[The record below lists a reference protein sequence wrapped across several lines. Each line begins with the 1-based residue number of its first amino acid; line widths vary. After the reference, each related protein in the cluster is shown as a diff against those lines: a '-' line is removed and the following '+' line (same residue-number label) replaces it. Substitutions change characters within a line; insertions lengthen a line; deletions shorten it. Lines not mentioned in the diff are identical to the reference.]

1 MEMILI
7 MPAIFWRCERPH
19 IKSSLFSL
27 FLGIIDILQLSTKIH
42 IKKPHTTYYDLFFAM
57 VFSRL
62 SKGLQNTLIGI
73 KTIKHLDKFKQ
84 RITRL
89 KAHKNIALV
98 SFVILILS
106 SCSTQPNKPGEID
119 TSKRP
124 LLNIEKFEGET
135 TDSIDKERAPKTTP
149 QKLLLDMYPGFT
161 NSFKISQYV
170 NKSKAFALKEIGT
183 NASGITWDPYRK
195 EYFVIQNNTGVLYR
209 YDSEFN
215 FLGRVKKVGNMNNDT
230 EGVSFIDGRS
240 LLVVTEANFSHRVKM
255 DDDTI
260 DDAYYYGES
269 NIQLSGRPK
278 KKNKG
283 FEAVAYRL
291 ADTNRSARV
300 YAGQEGSGRYPEAK
314 MRVVYYNAN
323 TSSGTYTLSN
333 GIVKIEEPF
342 DAEKAFSGVIT
353 DLAGMVFD
361 PSGKTLII
369 VSQETSK
376 VIQVN
381 PETGEVLSQL
391 KLSGAPAYEGVT
403 FGPNGE
409 LVFISERNWV
419 QIYKR

>member
-1 MEMILI
+1 M
-7 MPAIFWRCERPH
+7 
-19 IKSSLFSL
+19 
-27 FLGIIDILQLSTKIH
+27 
-42 IKKPHTTYYDLFFAM
+42 
-57 VFSRL
+57 
-62 SKGLQNTLIGI
+62 
-73 KTIKHLDKFKQ
+73 
-84 RITRL
+84 
-89 KAHKNIALV
+89 
-98 SFVILILS
+98 S
-106 SCSTQPNKPGEID
+106 SCSTQPNQTTVIEPSKPAN
-119 TSKRP
+119 S
-124 LLNIEKFEGET
+124 NAEKFKDRAIET
-135 TDSIDKERAPKTTP
+135 VTKETVPKSSQ

-170 NKSKAFALKEIGT
+170 NKSNAFALKEIGT

-240 LLVVTEANFSHRVKM
+240 LLVITEANYSHRVKM

-260 DDAYYYGES
+260 DDGYYHGES

-291 ADTNRSARV
+291 SDTNRIARV

>member
-1 MEMILI
+1 MVY
-7 MPAIFWRCERPH
+7 
-19 IKSSLFSL
+19 SL
-27 FLGIIDILQLSTKIH
+27 FLGLVDILQITTKIH
-42 IKKPHTTYYDLFFAM
+42 TNNTLSTYYDLFLAM
-57 VFSRL
+57 LFSRI
-62 SKGLQNTLIGI
+62 SKGRQITLMGIRIIKYLNKIKQIHTQQNV
-73 KTIKHLDKFKQ
+73 
-84 RITRL
+84 
-89 KAHKNIALV
+89 HKNIALV
-98 SFVILILS
+98 SFVLLILS
-106 SCSTQPNKPGEID
+106 SCSTQPNKPSDID
-119 TSKRP
+119 VSKP
-124 LLNIEKFEGET
+124 PISNAEKIENHTIETIKKET
-135 TDSIDKERAPKTTP
+135 TPKST
-149 QKLLLDMYPGFT
+149 QQDQLLGIYPGFT
-161 NSFKISQYV
+161 DSFKVSQYI
-170 NKSKAFALKEIGT
+170 NKKKAFALKEIGT

-195 EYFVIQNNTGVLYR
+195 EYFVIQNNTGILYR
-209 YDSEFN
+209 YDANFN

-230 EGVSFIDGRS
+230 EGVSFINGKS
-240 LLVVTEANFSHRVKM
+240 LLIVTEANFSHRVKM

-260 DDAYYYGES
+260 DDGYYYGES

-291 ADTNRSARV
+291 SDKNRVARV

-323 TSSGTYTLSN
+323 TSSGTYSLSN
-333 GIVKIEEPF
+333 NTVNIEEPF

-369 VSQETSK
+369 VSQEASK

-381 PETGEVLSQL
+381 PETGEVISQL

>member
-1 MEMILI
+1 M
-7 MPAIFWRCERPH
+7 
-19 IKSSLFSL
+19 LFSQI
-27 FLGIIDILQLSTKIH
+27 G
-42 IKKPHTTYYDLFFAM
+42 
-57 VFSRL
+57 
-62 SKGLQNTLIGI
+62 KGLQKTLIGI
-73 KTIKHLDKFKQ
+73 RTIKHLDKIKQ

-89 KAHKNIALV
+89 KAHKNIALI
-98 SFVILILS
+98 SFVVLILA
-106 SCSTQPNKPGEID
+106 SCSTQPNRPTDIEP
-119 TSKRP
+119 SKSP
-124 LLNIEKFEGET
+124 FSNTEDFKGET
-135 TDSIDKERAPKTTP
+135 IETVNKDRAPKTTP
-149 QKLLLDMYPGFT
+149 QKILLDMYPEFT
-161 NSFKISQYV
+161 DSFKISQFV
-170 NKSKAFALKEIGT
+170 NKAKAFALKEIGT

-209 YDSEFN
+209 YDKNFK

-230 EGVSFIDGRS
+230 EGVSFIDGQS

-260 DDAYYYGES
+260 DDRYYYGES

-283 FEAVAYRL
+283 FEAIAYRL
-291 ADTNRSARV
+291 SDTNRKARV

-323 TSSGTYTLSN
+323 TSSGTYSLSN
-333 GIVKIEEPF
+333 GVVKIEEPF

-369 VSQETSK
+369 VSQEASK

-381 PETGEVLSQL
+381 PETGEVISQL